1 MLPWPA
7 EEPGRQVEITPVKA
21 IVLTAEQQ
29 KEIERRRKAT
39 LDRRV
44 YQRLTAL
51 LAVAAGNT
59 REAVAELLGVSL
71 TQLSEWLRV
80 FRNEGVDAL
89 CEIHNKGDPGNL
101 TPQQVEQLK
110 AKVSTGCFRN
120 SDQIRHWIKSTFA
133 VSYSS
138 SGVKD
143 LLKRLGVSYHK
154 VTGFLWKADPDKQRA
169 FVKRVARH
177 QREAKRQG
185 APRTRRYYVDACHPV
200 WGLELVYCCW
210 LLLGQRFL
218 AGMGSG
224 RKRLN
229 ILGGYCPDD
238 HEYVDY
244 RLTRD
249 NINGAQ
255 FINFLRLLRAM
266 HPDTEKFILY
276 VDGAKYYG
284 SAIVKA
290 WLRRHPE
297 FHLSRIPAYSPNVN
311 LIERMWK
318 FLRAKALSK
327 WHKTFEEM
335 QAAVSE
341 VLDHLEDYRGE
352 LRTLMTEKFHI
363 IDKED
368 IPVEYREA
376 A

>member
-1 MLPWPA
+1 MKP
-7 EEPGRQVEITPVKA
+7 
-21 IVLTAEQQ
+21 IVLTPEQRR
-29 KEIERRRKAT
+29 EIERRRKET

-44 YQRLTAL
+44 YQRLTAVL
-51 LAVAAGNT
+51 TIAEGKSREEVAH
-59 REAVAELLGVSL
+59 LLGIGLS
-71 TQLSEWLRV
+71 QLGEWLRIY
-80 FRNEGVDAL
+80 RNKGLDAL
-89 CEIHNKGDPGNL
+89 CALHYKGDPGKL
-101 TPQQVEQLK
+101 TAGQVDQLK
-110 AKVSTGCFRN
+110 EKVGTGCFRN
-120 SDQIRHWIKSTFA
+120 SDQIRQWLQDAFG
-133 VSYSS
+133 VSYTP

-143 LLKRLGVSYHK
+143 LLRRIGVSYHK
-154 VTGFLWKADPDKQRA
+154 VSGFLWKADPDKQHA
-169 FVKRVARH
+169 FVKRIARH
-177 QREAKRQG
+177 QREAKRPD

-200 WGLELVYCCW
+200 WGLDLVYCCW
-210 LLLGQRFL
+210 LLVGQRL
-218 AGMGSG
+218 LVGMGSG

-249 NINGAQ
+249 NINGEQ
-255 FINFLRLLRAM
+255 FINFMRLLRAL
-266 HPDTEKFILY
+266 HPETEKFILY

-284 SAIVKA
+284 SAAVKA
-290 WLRRHPE
+290 WLKRHPE

-318 FLRAKALSK
+318 FLRAKALSR
-327 WHKTFEEM
+327 WHKTFEDM

-352 LRTLMTEKFHI
+352 LQTLMTEKFHI